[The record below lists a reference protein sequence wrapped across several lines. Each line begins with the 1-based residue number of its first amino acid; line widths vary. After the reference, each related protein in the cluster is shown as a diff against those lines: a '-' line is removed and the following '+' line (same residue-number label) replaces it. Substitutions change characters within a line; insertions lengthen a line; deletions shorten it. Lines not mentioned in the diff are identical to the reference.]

1 MAVNDFNKEERV
13 MFEDIFEGFEDQ
25 LVASQNVNTFGT
37 NGTLMERT
45 NDTIWRP
52 QQVISVGGDRIIGSD
67 ITIKGKTKLSVPAV
81 LDKQPHDNFQL
92 TALELRDA
100 LADGT
105 LGIASRNYIA
115 SRVNS
120 DVLDTACNQATIV
133 VPISTAAGDY
143 DDIALCES
151 VMNEMGVMADSRYMM
166 LNTRDY
172 NGMAGNLASRSTM
185 TGKPTT
191 AYEKSYVGPVAN
203 FETFKLDTGNR
214 IAAAAGGGS
223 LTIDTQASAANYYV
237 PRATRTEST
246 YGNTGNVD
254 NRYQTIT
261 VSSTTNVAA
270 GDCFTVAGVEAVHH
284 VRKTRTG
291 QLKTFRVMEVL
302 TSTTMVISPPMV
314 SNQGASDAGEQY
326 QNVYVAP
333 SATAAITFL
342 NSDASGYNVFWRKP
356 AIELLP
362 GRYEVPSN
370 QGVQTMNYTTKNG
383 IQIVVTKSFDQSTFV
398 STYAFDARYGVV
410 MTAPEQC
417 GVLLFNQVP

>member
-151 VMNEMGVMADSRYMM
+151 VMNEMGVSEPPTFEEAGETIRKAGLELPPVSAVTNQLADAAVQ
-166 LNTRDY
+166 LVD
-172 NGMAGNLASRSTM
+172 NGFFFLARGCIFQMWRTMGNDEL
-185 TGKPTT
+185 
-191 AYEKSYVGPVAN
+191 
-203 FETFKLDTGNR
+203 
-214 IAAAAGGGS
+214 GS
-223 LTIDTQASAANYYV
+223 L
-237 PRATRTEST
+237 
-246 YGNTGNVD
+246 
-254 NRYQTIT
+254 NR
-261 VSSTTNVAA
+261 SL
-270 GDCFTVAGVEAVHH
+270 G
-284 VRKTRTG
+284 
-291 QLKTFRVMEVL
+291 
-302 TSTTMVISPPMV
+302 
-314 SNQGASDAGEQY
+314 
-326 QNVYVAP
+326 
-333 SATAAITFL
+333 
-342 NSDASGYNVFWRKP
+342 
-356 AIELLP
+356 
-362 GRYEVPSN
+362 
-370 QGVQTMNYTTKNG
+370 
-383 IQIVVTKSFDQSTFV
+383 
-398 STYAFDARYGVV
+398 
-410 MTAPEQC
+410 
-417 GVLLFNQVP
+417 